1 MDTQGPEV
9 DRQLAVFQRGVC
21 DLIEGQQLHGMIAKS
36 LSGTTAAHQ
45 VRHGPELARPPPRP
59 RGQLRK
65 LRDLQDLGHQIV
77 LIVGD
82 ATAMVGD
89 PSGRNKLRPVLSRE
103 EVDANQKTYVEQA
116 ARVLDMERTEVRQNS
131 EWFDKMNF
139 EALLRLTTRMTVAQ
153 MLERDT
159 FQTRMEASEP
169 IGINE
174 FLYPLMQGWD
184 SVQVESDLEL
194 GGTDQL
200 FNLLVGRRLQEQMGQ
215 RPQIVLTQP
224 LINGLDGRKMSKSYG
239 NSIGLTASAK
249 DMTFRIMQVD
259 DEVMGDWFLHLTRLD
274 PARIEEALAGHP
286 REAKALLAAEVTAFY
301 HGEGAAREAAGQ
313 FDREVRD
320 KVLPDDFARQLG
332 RGLGRRAPPRQPAQ
346 GDGPLPVHLRGPPR
360 HQAGRRE
367 ARRRGGEGRARRGRP
382 AGGRAPRPGREEARG
397 APRALSRGPVI
408 PDRYGR
414 SGRLTVG
421 SRGLAPRR
429 PVGRGECGGA
439 GTPWGYTSVVVKVV
453 LVNPPSPP
461 EFRVSRGLMGA
472 SGWP

>member
-21 DLIEGQQLHGMIAKS
+21 DLIEEQQLRGMIAKS
-36 LSGTTAAHQ
+36 LAEG
-45 VRHGPELARPPPRP
+45 RPLRIKFGMDPSSPDLHL
-59 RGQLRK
+59 GHAVQLRK

-89 PSGRNKLRPVLSRE
+89 PSGRNKLRPVLTRE

-116 ARVLDMERTEVRQNS
+116 AHVLDMERTEVRQNS
-131 EWFDKMNF
+131 EWFDKMDF
-139 EALLRLTTRMTVAQ
+139 EELLRLTTRMTVAQ

-200 FNLLVGRRLQEQMGQ
+200 FNLLVGRRLQEQMSQ

-224 LINGLDGRKMSKSYG
+224 LINGLDGRKMSKSND

-274 PARIEEALAGHP
+274 TARIEAALAGHP
-286 REAKALLAAEVTAFY
+286 REAKALLAAEVTTFY
-301 HGEGAAREAAGQ
+301 HDAEAAREAAGQ

-320 KVLPDDFARQLG
+320 KVLPDDLPEVAWGGGWGEEL
-332 RGLGRRAPPRQPAQ
+332 
-346 GDGPLPVHLRGPPR
+346 PLPNLLKELGLC
-360 HQAGRRE
+360 QSTSE
-367 ARRRGGEGRARRGRP
+367 ARRAIQQGGVRLDGAVKSDAREAISRP
-382 AGGRAPRPGREEARG
+382 ASIQLVQVGKKRAAR
-397 APRALSRGPVI
+397 L
-408 PDRYGR
+408 
-414 SGRLTVG
+414 L
-421 SRGLAPRR
+421 
-429 PVGRGECGGA
+429 
-439 GTPWGYTSVVVKVV
+439 
-453 LVNPPSPP
+453 P
-461 EFRVSRGLMGA
+461 E
-472 SGWP
+472 